1 MDNKSIIIIDTPE
14 NCDKCRI
21 CARAEFDD
29 YCAYLGAS
37 NGEFI
42 YPNGYAELAI
52 GMSNCPLRPL
62 PESHGKIGDIDR
74 LYEVFKKNV
83 AGASAFKELFDIA
96 PTIIEADKGETD
108 NE

>member
-1 MDNKSIIIIDTPE
+1 MNNKLILIIDTPE

-21 CARAEFDD
+21 CARAEIDD

-52 GMSNCPLRPL
+52 GM
-62 PESHGKIGDIDR
+62 
-74 LYEVFKKNV
+74 
-83 AGASAFKELFDIA
+83 
-96 PTIIEADKGETD
+96 
-108 NE
+108 